1 MSNIVEFKRKSPKP
15 KTSETLLVPPTVEQL
30 AGFINTIQFL
40 IDLNQSDS
48 ASIELDADGEFHIAL
63 RGLQDYNETGEV
75 ISGCNLELNA
85 TGDLDFKDIPSS
97 IATIQEMIKRVDL
110 DNIPDPDEK
119 K

>member
-15 KTSETLLVPPTVEQL
+15 KSSEILLVPPTAEQL
-30 AGFINTIQFL
+30 SGFIATVQYL
-40 IDLNQSDS
+40 VDLNQSDS
-48 ASIELDADGEFHIAL
+48 AILDIDADGEFHIAL

-75 ISGCNLELNA
+75 VSGCNLELNA